1 MHNWIVIVF
10 GFSNTYNSSLTSIP
24 FKVCGPLLV
33 ASFNT
38 LSHPRMIM
46 SISGMADSVVL
57 ILRNG
62 FVNLPSKV
70 ETMKEWPWHLKVEIM
85 DVMAASANICLF
97 CTLWENYMGSPNY
110 IVHRSLV
117 PFFLAKLMLFLF
129 SCNLLCFNY
138 RCIGLGLGYMSNKAQ
153 WKTKINSQTCFDI
166 CNDLEVPLDDIVIVP
181 YVN

>member
-1 MHNWIVIVF
+1 
-10 GFSNTYNSSLTSIP
+10 
-24 FKVCGPLLV
+24 
-33 ASFNT
+33 
-38 LSHPRMIM
+38 
-46 SISGMADSVVL
+46 
-57 ILRNG
+57 
-62 FVNLPSKV
+62 
-70 ETMKEWPWHLKVEIM
+70 
-85 DVMAASANICLF
+85 
-97 CTLWENYMGSPNY
+97 MGSPNY